1 MANLDIL
8 NEVAPVFSS
17 QVHGSIT
24 SSINDDELY
33 FVIVTAE
40 PEMSFDNWQS
50 TFIDKGSKIKEAF
63 KEYDFDDDS
72 EIMVEVYKLSN

>member
-1 MANLDIL
+1 MANLNIL

-17 QVHGSIT
+17 RVHESIA

-33 FVIVTAE
+33 FVIITEE
-40 PEMSFDNWQS
+40 PEMSLDNWQS

-63 KEYDFDDDS
+63 KDDLDDDS